1 MLKHIPTLKLPKIH
15 IFFIAFL
22 FFLASCE
29 KDPSTTPKEDQYL
42 VSSSLITTISKETVV
57 QNAGGSTNDA
67 QLKAFAALYVKNGV
81 KVYKLN
87 YKTKNTDGQ
96 EITASG
102 ALIMPETNQSVSMI
116 SIQHGTITTDAEAP
130 SNFGTGTESAT
141 MGTLFGAVGY
151 IISYPDYIGYGAS
164 NNVPHPYEHRASL
177 ASASLDMLRA
187 AKEFI
192 SHQNEVKWNDKLYI
206 GGYSEGG
213 YATMSLQKKIEEE
226 ASSEFNLIASSCG
239 AGAYDKTAFMKE
251 IVNNTTIGVAAYN
264 RLYLWVLLTY
274 DRIYKLNK
282 PATYYFKEPWATQI
296 AAANGD
302 PSKLA
307 IGVSF
312 NTILT
317 DTFRKALNDGTD
329 AAFINAIADN
339 NVYNWKPKTPTK
351 LYHGNED
358 PLVFY
363 FNSVNAINAMKGL
376 GATNVELITIDKGT
390 HSSSITP
397 FLLGTF
403 TFFVST
409 N

>member
-1 MLKHIPTLKLPKIH
+1 MLKHLPTPKFAKIQ
-15 IFFIAFL
+15 IFFVAFVL
-22 FFLASCE
+22 FLSSCDNDE
-29 KDPSTTPKEDQYL
+29 STTPKEDQYL
-42 VSSSLITTISKETVV
+42 VSSSLVTSISKETII
-57 QNAGGSTNDA
+57 QNSGPNDP
-67 QLKAFAALYVKNGV
+67 QLKAFAALYVKSGV
-81 KVYKLN
+81 KVYKLT
-87 YKTKNTDGQ
+87 YKTKNTDDQ

-102 ALIMPETNQSVSMI
+102 ALIVPDTDQPVSMI

-130 SNFGTGTESAT
+130 SNFGAGTESAT

-164 NNVPHPYEHRASL
+164 ANVPHPYEHRASL

-187 AKEFI
+187 AREFI
-192 SHQNEVKWNDKLYI
+192 DNQNEVKWNEKLFI

-213 YATMSLQKKIEEE
+213 FATMSLQKKIEEE
-226 ASSEFNLIASSCG
+226 ASSEFNLVASSCG

-251 IVNNTTIGVAAYN
+251 IVNNTTHGNAAYN

-282 PATYYFKEPWATQI
+282 PATYYFKEPWATQV

-302 PSKLA
+302 PSKVL
-307 IGVSF
+307 IGQSF

-317 DTFRKALNDGTD
+317 DEFKKALNDGTD
-329 AAFINAIADN
+329 AAFIKAVADN

-351 LYHGNED
+351 LFHGDKD

-363 FNSVNAINAMKGL
+363 FNSVNAYNTMKNL
-376 GATNVELITIDKGT
+376 GATNVELITVKDGT
-390 HSSSITP
+390 HASSITP
-397 FLLGTF
+397 YLLGTF
-403 TFFVST
+403 TFFVSA